1 MNKFPRSAYVHIP
14 FCHRRCFYCDF
25 AVIPLGN
32 KVETLQ
38 GYGSKTVKEYL
49 HFLYKEILSIKHKSS
64 LSTIYFGGGTPSI
77 LNPQQIKQLIDI
89 FKGNYG
95 VDYGAEITMEVD
107 PASFNLD
114 DLHGFI
120 NAGINRFSLG
130 VQSFNNQILQKS
142 GRRHLRE
149 DAEKSCLW
157 LKKVH
162 SAGLIKSWS
171 LDLIQNLPL
180 SGFREWK
187 EDLKKAIT
195 FLPPHI
201 SIYDL
206 NIENGTVFKKLVNL
220 GKLQL
225 PSDEQAFRN
234 SETTHLILKNSG
246 YSRYEISNYCLPR
259 HQSRHNR
266 VYWSGLG
273 WWSFGQ
279 GSTSSPWGQK
289 LTRPRVSK
297 EYKEWVIRQYKLS
310 LDSSLNNINY
320 VYQELDEKIMLG
332 LRLKEGIDIYK
343 FFKEQNWDNK
353 KLEGNFRK
361 LLSKWE
367 RFLESGLL
375 VRKGNRFFLSDPKGM
390 ELSNQILISMFEW
403 WDEIN

>member
-32 KVETLQ
+32 KVEALK

-49 HFLYKEILSIKHKSS
+49 HFLYKEISSIKHKSS
-64 LSTIYFGGGTPSI
+64 LSTIYVGGGTPSI
-77 LNPQQIKQLIDI
+77 LDPQQIKELIDL
-89 FKGNYG
+89 FKINFG
-95 VDYGAEITMEVD
+95 VDYGAEISMEID
-107 PASFNLD
+107 PASFTEN
-114 DLHGFI
+114 DLYGFI

-142 GRRHLRE
+142 GRRHSRE
-149 DAEKSCLW
+149 DAEKSCMW
-157 LKKVH
+157 LKRVYD
-162 SAGLIKSWS
+162 SGLIKSWS
-171 LDLIQNLPL
+171 LDLIRNLPL
-180 SGFREWK
+180 SGIKEWQD
-187 EDLKKAIT
+187 DLKKTIT

-206 NIENGTVFKKLVNL
+206 NIENGTAFKKLLNS
-220 GKLQL
+220 GKLKL
-225 PSDEQAFRN
+225 PSDEDAFKN
-234 SETTHLILKNSG
+234 SESTHLILKNLG

-279 GSTSSPWGQK
+279 GSTSSPWGER

-297 EYKEWVIRQYKLS
+297 EYKEWVIRQYEIDI
-310 LDSSLNNINY
+310 DSSLTNRNF
-320 VYQELDEKIMLG
+320 VYNELDEKIMLG
-332 LRLKEGIDIYK
+332 LRLKEGIDIHK
-343 FFKEQNWDNK
+343 VLKEQKWGNK
-353 KLEGNFRK
+353 EFEINFNK
-361 LLSKWE
+361 LLEEWE
-367 RFLESGLL
+367 TFLESGLL

-390 ELSNQILISMFEW
+390 ELSNQILISMFKW
-403 WDEIN
+403 WDTIN